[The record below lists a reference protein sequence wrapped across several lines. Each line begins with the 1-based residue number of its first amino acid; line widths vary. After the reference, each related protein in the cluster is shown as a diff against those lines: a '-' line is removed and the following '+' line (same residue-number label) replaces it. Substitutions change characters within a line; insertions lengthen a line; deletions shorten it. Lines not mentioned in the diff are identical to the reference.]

1 MIFVYLFH
9 NQNNLPFDLGFLP
22 YVPIIAKIVK
32 VDPYE
37 DAAKF
42 SISPYTYT
50 IELVYGEH
58 HRWSIKRR

>member
-1 MIFVYLFH
+1 MDKLLHSKFSSFY
-9 NQNNLPFDLGFLP
+9 LGFIP
-22 YVPIIAKIVK
+22 YVSITAKITK

-50 IELVYGEH
+50 IDLLYGEH